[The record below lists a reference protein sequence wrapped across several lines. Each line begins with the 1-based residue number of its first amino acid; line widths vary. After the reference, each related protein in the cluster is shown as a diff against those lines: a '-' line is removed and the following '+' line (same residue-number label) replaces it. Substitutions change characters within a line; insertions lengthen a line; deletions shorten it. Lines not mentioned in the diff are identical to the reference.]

1 VHGNPVNYTD
11 PAGLARIKIWVS
23 AFIEPASITFPD
35 PFMLDP
41 IAEWH
46 GDGRSFYTGGAQPS
60 ARVWHEVIIDTSPSP
75 LYYCDGAANYTFPF
89 NYIKSNR
96 ADTGTTIAVS
106 YPPGIMGVR
115 RSGKAPAP
123 TKATIS
129 ASTRTVTVHMEAHSA
144 NPLTPPGTPEIDYA
158 YDLSFD
164 LKTGAVIVKGEHD
177 VFPWHELYVTV
188 DGIRPTNLQV
198 HDVPSGPTKTPADL
212 TGLLPSKPVNN
223 HAIVPALLN

>member
-1 VHGNPVNYTD
+1 
-11 PAGLARIKIWVS
+11 
-23 AFIEPASITFPD
+23 
-35 PFMLDP
+35 MLDP

-46 GDGRSFYTGGAQPS
+46 GDGRSFYAGGVQPS
-60 ARVWHEVIIDTSPSP
+60 ARVWHEVIIDTTPSP
-75 LYYCDGAANYTFPF
+75 LYYCDGAANYAFPF

-115 RSGKAPAP
+115 RIGKAPAP

-164 LKTGAVIVKGEHD
+164 LKTGAVTVKGEHD

-198 HDVPSGPTKTPADL
+198 HDVPSGPTETPADL